1 MTTAVEYRT
10 GASLV
15 DDETFGRF
23 VLFLIND
30 MGEDPRHAPGIVDQA
45 LAYFGT
51 VAVHDG
57 LPLMPSDAVD
67 RGIYCVYLHTR
78 DAAALFDR
86 IAVRFLHHK
95 PHPERGLRRRGQ
107 VLGARRRRG
116 LAVRLRRRT
125 PLLGAAPGPVLAPR
139 AGLRRSPVSPSPDF
153 PRKDS
158 NG

>member
-1 MTTAVEYRT
+1 MEYKT

-15 DDETFGRF
+15 DDETFGHF

-67 RGIYCVYLHTR
+67 RGIHCVYLHTR

-86 IAVRFLHHK
+86 IAGRFLHHN
-95 PHPERGLRRRGQ
+95 PHPERG
-107 VLGARRRRG
+107 AR
-116 LAVRLRRRT
+116 
-125 PLLGAAPGPVLAPR
+125 P
-139 AGLRRSPVSPSPDF
+139 AGSLIHTKSAMRDAGFVVEDKYWAHVEGGVSQC
-153 PRKDS
+153 DS
-158 NG
+158 DDGRPY